1 MRDRP
6 RLLRALPSLAL
17 AAIASFGPYLPALAQ
32 EDAAPELATISPAE
46 APARDRAQSM
56 LQTRVS
62 NLFAGSV
69 AIDVPMAN
77 PLGNTADVVERGRR
91 DFLQFN
97 CVGCHAPNGGG
108 GEGPALSDSQWIYGS
123 EPANI
128 YLTIVHGRPNGMP
141 AWSAM
146 FPDQI
151 VWELVAYIQSI
162 AEPPGGRLGRT
173 ISRRLQTQQVEQVP
187 AEMLETT
194 QPWRHVEPFAAGQR
208 PAAQGGPAQAAG
220 G

>member
-1 MRDRP
+1 MAPVAWSMLELTAYGLASHACFPGYEP
-6 RLLRALPSLAL
+6 RMTLSGSWLQPLLLGVGVLAL
-17 AAIASFGPYLPALAQ
+17 VVGLAGLTASWRSL
-32 EDAAPELATISPAE
+32 
-46 APARDRAQSM
+46 RC
-56 LQTRVS
+56 
-62 NLFAGSV
+62 
-69 AIDVPMAN
+69 
-77 PLGNTADVVERGRR
+77 TADEHRGATGELLEVGEGRTR
-91 DFLQFN
+91 FLAIWG
-97 CVGCHAPNGGG
+97 VLAGGG

-146 FPDQI
+146 VPDQI

-162 AEPPGGRLGRT
+162 AEPPGDRLGRT

-194 QPWRHVEPFAAGQR
+194 QRWRHVEQFAAGQR